1 MKFFVSCAKGLEYLL
16 ADELQAL
23 GAARATATIAG
34 ANAEGTLADAQRAV
48 LWSRLASRVLWP
60 LVEFDCPDE
69 QALYA
74 GAAAVPWHAHLR
86 EGDTLAVDAHVS
98 GEAITHARFAAQRV
112 KDAVV
117 DVFRAQGLERPSVDV
132 EAPGLRLNLS
142 LRKGRATLS
151 VDLGGGP
158 LHRRGWRA
166 SQHEAPLK
174 ENLAAAVLLRGGW
187 PALHAE
193 GGALLDPMC
202 GSGTLLIEGAL
213 MAADVAPGLGR
224 MQATARVMGDDE
236 DDGGDGIPAARAT
249 ATGAR
254 DPGTDAGIAA
264 PGGSE
269 ANPWQAALAKVAPT
283 AFQLMDAADAD
294 AGSDADARSDEPA
307 PAPLPTR
314 WTGFD
319 AAAWRAQVAEARTRA
334 ATGLAA
340 LRPVF
345 HGSDLDPQAIAAAR
359 ANAQA
364 AGVAA
369 SIAFEVRD
377 IDALPAPAQAR
388 GLVVCNPPYD
398 RRLAADGAL
407 YRRLG
412 AALQRA
418 VPEWRASLLC
428 GDADL
433 AHATGLRAA
442 KKYQLFNGA
451 LECAL
456 IVCDPVRP
464 PRREDIAP
472 RDLSEGAQMVANRL
486 QRNLRKLKNWRQG
499 EDTTC
504 FRAYDA
510 DLPEYAA
517 AIDLYTED
525 GGEARTFLHVQEYAP
540 PAEIPEADVRRRRNE
555 LLAAARAT
563 FAVPAERVAL
573 KTRERG
579 KGGSKYGRLQ
589 QQGERFA
596 VRENG
601 ARLWVNLF
609 DYLDTGL
616 FLDHRPLRRRMAT
629 EARGRRFL
637 NLFCY
642 TGVASVQ
649 AAVAGAA
656 STTSVDL
663 SATYLQWCADNL
675 ALNGLGGAAHSLV
688 QADALAW
695 LEAERGRY
703 DVIFCDPPTFSN
715 SARAD
720 DFDVQREHVRL
731 LRAACSR
738 LAQGGALY
746 FSNNFRRFRLD
757 ADAIAQFAE
766 CEEISAST
774 IPPDFGRNA
783 RIHRAWRLTTG

>member
-16 ADELQAL
+16 ADELVAL
-23 GAARATATIAG
+23 GAVRATATIAG
-34 ANAEGTLADAQRAV
+34 ANAEGSLADAQRAV

-60 LVEFDCPDE
+60 LAAFDCADE

-74 GAAAVPWHAHLR
+74 GAAALPWHEHLR

-117 DVFRAQGLERPSVDV
+117 DGFRAQGLERPSVDV
-132 EAPGLRLNLS
+132 EAPDLRLNLS

-166 SQHEAPLK
+166 EQREAPLK

-187 PALHAE
+187 PALYAAE

-224 MQATARVMGDDE
+224 MQAALPATDTGDD
-236 DDGGDGIPAARAT
+236 AR
-249 ATGAR
+249 
-254 DPGTDAGIAA
+254 
-264 PGGSE
+264 GGS
-269 ANPWQAALAKVAPT
+269 LA
-283 AFQLMDAADAD
+283 
-294 AGSDADARSDEPA
+294 E
-307 PAPLPTR
+307 APLPTR

-319 AAAWRAQVAEARTRA
+319 AAAWAALVAEARGRA
-334 ATGLAA
+334 QAGMAA

-345 HGSDLDPQAIAAAR
+345 HGSDLDRQSIDAAV
-359 ANAQA
+359 ANARA
-364 AGVAA
+364 AGVEQ

-377 IDALPAPAQAR
+377 IDALAPPPQAR

-412 AALQRA
+412 TALQRA
-418 VPEWRASLLC
+418 VPDWRASLLC
-428 GDADL
+428 GDAGL
-433 AHATGLRAA
+433 AQATGLRAA

-456 IVCDPVRP
+456 IVCDPLRP
-464 PRREDIAP
+464 AP
-472 RDLSEGAQMVANRL
+472 REEAPRELSEGARMVANRL
-486 QRNLRKLKNWRQG
+486 QRNLRKLRNWRSG
-499 EDTTC
+499 EQVSC

-510 DLPEYAA
+510 DIPEYAA
-517 AIDLYTED
+517 AIDVYAED
-525 GGEARTFLHVQEYAP
+525 GGEQRTFLHVQEYAP
-540 PAEIPEADVRRRRNE
+540 PAEIPEADVRRRRGE
-555 LLAAARAT
+555 LLAAARET
-563 FAVPAERVAL
+563 FAVPPERVAL

-579 KGGSKYGRLQ
+579 KGGSKYGRFQ
-589 QQGERFA
+589 QQGERFV
-596 VRENG
+596 VREHG

-609 DYLDTGL
+609 DYLDSGL
-616 FLDHRPLRRRMAT
+616 FLDHRPLRRRMAR
-629 EARGRRFL
+629 EATGRRFL

-663 SATYLQWCADNL
+663 SPTYLQWCADNL
-675 ALNGLGGAAHSLV
+675 ALNGLGGASHQLV
-688 QADALAW
+688 QGDALAW
-695 LEAERGRY
+695 LEAERNRY

-731 LRAACSR
+731 LRAACAR
-738 LAQGGALY
+738 LAQGGVLY

-757 ADAIAQFAE
+757 TEAVAQFAE

-774 IPPDFGRNA
+774 IPPDFERNA
-783 RIHRAWRLTTG
+783 RIHRAWRLTMA